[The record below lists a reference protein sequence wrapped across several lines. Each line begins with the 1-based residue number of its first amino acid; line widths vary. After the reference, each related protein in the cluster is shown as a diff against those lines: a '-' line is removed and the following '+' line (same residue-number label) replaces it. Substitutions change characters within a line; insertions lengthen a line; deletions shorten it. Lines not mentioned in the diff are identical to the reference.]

1 MKKLKTMVPWHVQR
15 CTSSL
20 TILQAMWSAET
31 RVQVSQCSIFSHACF
46 LWHITEVLAWTIM
59 FPFAVTQLVITTFP
73 LWMTSNG
80 RKVSVCQHSLQDAE
94 GSLWH
99 VCFKVNLFLR
109 GRPAILTTM
118 RQKMYVEDN
127 CDLLS
132 ANALGRMTMR
142 DPWNGG
148 RHRAVQ
154 LAVCHCVTIGVALVL
169 VFKKGCKVS

>member
-99 VCFKVNLFLR
+99 MCFKVNLFFR
-109 GRPAILTTM
+109 GSCHTDYNAAKNVCW
-118 RQKMYVEDN
+118 RQLWLAECQCFGKDDN
-127 CDLLS
+127 AWSLKRGKASCRTACSLS
-132 ANALGRMTMR
+132 LCHNRSCTCLG
-142 DPWNGG
+142 
-148 RHRAVQ
+148 
-154 LAVCHCVTIGVALVL
+154 L
-169 VFKKGCKVS
+169 